1 VFLGGEHG
9 TLPGEGTFSPD
20 GKWLAFT
27 EYSAG
32 KREVY
37 ITSFPGKSGKW
48 QVSVD
53 GGHYPRWRR
62 DGKELFFLRA
72 DNANVM
78 VTPTVPQEQPNKG
91 FIFQSASVYAP
102 ADKCP
107 APPPT
112 ALQNPS
118 AQCNS

>member
-1 VFLGGEHG
+1 MGPAHVDENSNHRSRRKVCPLYAFGLKEAVEALTSVFLGGEHG

-48 QVSVD
+48 QVSED
-53 GGHYPRWRR
+53 GAH
-62 DGKELFFLRA
+62 
-72 DNANVM
+72 
-78 VTPTVPQEQPNKG
+78 
-91 FIFQSASVYAP
+91 
-102 ADKCP
+102 
-107 APPPT
+107 
-112 ALQNPS
+112 
-118 AQCNS
+118 